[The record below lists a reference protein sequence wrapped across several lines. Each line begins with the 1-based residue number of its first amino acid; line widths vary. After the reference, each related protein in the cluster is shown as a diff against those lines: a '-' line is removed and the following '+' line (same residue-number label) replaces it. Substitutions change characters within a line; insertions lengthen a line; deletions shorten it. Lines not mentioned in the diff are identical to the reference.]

1 MRERAPLFMNG
12 CGDILVLSRGF
23 SEITAAIRDV
33 MFLRKHFLIPFA
45 RNKHRDVIKEL
56 SARAIARAPE
66 QSPEKIECVQ

>member
-12 CGDILVLSRGF
+12 CGDNLVLSRGF

-56 SARAIARAPE
+56 SRARSRTRGGTIAG
-66 QSPEKIECVQ
+66 KIECVQ